1 MDLALGTNLTLPLFL
16 LDETL
21 QNRDP
26 EKPDFSIDIILDEDL
41 VAHMCQAPEAD
52 SSIAIYINQYE
63 LINMPDEFKLF
74 GDEHVSQI
82 QVTQG
87 PSIAALVQFP
97 DGTTFVSPQMDF
109 LPTFDMDVEEGEE

>member
-26 EKPDFSIDIILDEDL
+26 EQPDFSIDIILDEDL
-41 VAHMCQAPEAD
+41 VSHMCQAPEAD
-52 SSIAIYINQYE
+52 SSIAIYINQYQ
-63 LINMPDEFKLF
+63 LIDMSAEFKLL
-74 GDEHVSQI
+74 GDDHVAQM

-87 PSIAALVQFP
+87 PSIAAIVIFP
-97 DGTTFVSPQMDF
+97 DGKTFVSPQMDF
-109 LPTFDMDVEEGEE
+109 LPTFDMDVEGEE